1 MTRCRQEGFTLVA
14 AIFLMVVLAAV
25 SAYIVRVGALQAG
38 VPTAAL
44 QSARAWQAARAG
56 LEWGLAQTGGLAVCP
71 SPALADTAITFTDAG
86 LAGFRVTVT
95 FACSD
100 HEEGVAPVTG
110 APVPVA
116 VFTIE
121 AKGEFGVYGKPDY
134 VARRLR
140 ATTTGS

>member
-1 MTRCRQEGFTLVA
+1 MTRRRQRGFTLMA

-38 VPTAAL
+38 AAATAL
-44 QSARAWQAARAG
+44 QTARAWQAARAG
-56 LEWGLAQTGGLAVCP
+56 LEWGLARTDGLTVCP
-71 SPALADTAITFTDAG
+71 SPALADAGILFTDPG

-100 HEEGVAPVTG
+100 HEEGADPVTG
-110 APVPVA
+110 APLPVA

-140 ATTTGS
+140 AAVTGS